1 MKYHVVDAFTESAF
15 KGNPAA
21 VCLLEEE
28 RDDEWLQ
35 ALAAEFNI
43 SMTCYLIPIQQGTEI
58 PRFHLRWFSPIV
70 EDNLCGHAT
79 LAAAHVAFSSG
90 LVDNDVIEFM
100 TQSGMLTAKKISS
113 INGMKN
119 FQNHEAK
126 DAFYVELDFPAD
138 PISELKFDDISLIS
152 GVLSEASIV
161 DVKRTEIQDDL
172 IVVVESAKNVTEV
185 QPHFDAIFKLPVR
198 GVSVSGVAPPESG
211 FDFYS
216 RFFCPKIG
224 INEDPV
230 CGTAH
235 LGMASYWSKKLGK
248 CDLKAYQTSTR
259 GGVLNIHI
267 DEQKQRVFLRGK
279 AITVMEGFV
288 LV

>member
-1 MKYHVVDAFTESAF
+1 MKYYVVDAFTESAF

-43 SMTCYLIPIQQGTEI
+43 SMTSYLIPIQQETKI

-90 LVDNDVIEFM
+90 LVDRDVIEFM

-113 INGMKN
+113 INGSTSGMKN

-126 DAFYVELDFPAD
+126 DVFYVELDFPAD

-172 IVVVESAKNVTEV
+172 IVMVASAKNVTEV
-185 QPHFDAIFKLPVR
+185 QPHFDAIYKLPVR

-211 FDFYS
+211 FDF
-216 RFFCPKIG
+216 
-224 INEDPV
+224 
-230 CGTAH
+230 
-235 LGMASYWSKKLGK
+235 
-248 CDLKAYQTSTR
+248 
-259 GGVLNIHI
+259 
-267 DEQKQRVFLRGK
+267 
-279 AITVMEGFV
+279 
-288 LV
+288 